1 MCWSLP
7 VSVAF
12 AVLEAFSLAFL
23 VWRCFYKKDASKIET
38 QQRYVLPLLFSI
50 FCIET
55 LEAFT
60 WAESTGMR
68 HISEAANATCTARN
82 TTITRIVAIV
92 LFCQPFASVWASRNM
107 GDARNRDLLAVPQH
121 LALLTSVAM
130 IGSLVVGEA
139 FERHLND
146 ISVSHYI
153 GFHGLH
159 TCSWI
164 GANGARRPRA
174 RPAPRPRPGACAKS
188 HRAATPPDPPRT
200 AARVGTQATSTGSG
214 SSPPPTSPP
223 TPTPTSSSAS
233 RRPLGGRCTL

>member
-139 FERHLND
+139 FGRHLND

-164 GANGARRPRA
+164 GANGGRRA
-174 RPAPRPRPGACAKS
+174 RPAPRPRPSARAKP
-188 HRAATPPDPPRT
+188 HRAAPPTDPPRD
-200 AARVGTQATSTGSG
+200 AARVGTQAIFTGSG
-214 SSPPPTSPP
+214 NSPPPTSPP
-223 TPTPTSSSAS
+223 TPTPISSSAS
-233 RRPLGGRCTL
+233 RRPPGGRCTL